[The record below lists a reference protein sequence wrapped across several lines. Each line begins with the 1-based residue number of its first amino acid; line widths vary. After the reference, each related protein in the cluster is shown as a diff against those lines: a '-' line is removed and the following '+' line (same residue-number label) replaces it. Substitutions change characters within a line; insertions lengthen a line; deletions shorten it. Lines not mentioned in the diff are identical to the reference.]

1 MKNHYIG
8 TKNLENVFKRD
19 VNRQETTSLATH
31 AILDSLCYMINS
43 HVFENVLLIMC
54 LIRKNDYAERF
65 AEKIKLLENQIRNAS
80 TAHRLFLIHR
90 NAH

>member
-54 LIRKNDYAERF
+54 LIRKNDYV
-65 AEKIKLLENQIRNAS
+65 EKFVKRIKLLENQIRNAS